1 VYVDLLQQAQQ
12 LATVDPLKP
21 RQANLR
27 RAVSAAYYALFHAL
41 VDEACRGVMG
51 SQHDQGAY
59 RYVLGRAF
67 AHGTMKLA
75 CTSFAGGTLK
85 AVVTKGLPPTFKIPS
100 EIKRIAGAFAELQE
114 KRHLADY
121 DLTERFSR
129 SDVLALIEQAE
140 LAIQDFANLPTSN
153 ERKFFLA
160 CLWAW
165 GNLANR

>member
-1 VYVDLLQQAQQ
+1 MYKDLLRQAHE
-12 LATVDPLKP
+12 LATLDALKP

-27 RAVSAAYYALFHAL
+27 RAISSAYYALFHAL

-51 SQHDQGAY
+51 AQHDQGPY
-59 RYVLGRAF
+59 RYVLARSF
-67 AHGTMKLA
+67 THGTMKHA
-75 CTSFAGGTLK
+75 CTSFSGGTLK
-85 AVVTKGLPPTFKIPS
+85 AAVTKGLPPTFQIPM
-100 EIKRIAGAFAELQE
+100 EIKAVASAFVELQE

-129 SDVLALIEQAE
+129 SDVVALIEQAE
-140 LAIQDFANLPTSN
+140 TVIEDFASLASSN

-165 GNLANR
+165 SSLTNR